1 MPPTPPFTPLP
12 VAELLKTVIKQR
24 SHRPLLADEPPGP
37 SGSLIGLKLGEY
49 DVTGALGSG
58 GMGIVYRGV
67 QAQIGKMVAIKVL
80 KPEIA
85 AGTDS
90 VQALLAEAR
99 AVNSIHHPGIVDI
112 FSFGTTPD
120 GRPYVVMEL
129 LEGESL
135 EAVLQAMGR
144 LSAVEAIDL
153 LEQILSALE
162 AAHSAGVIHRD
173 LKPATLGARA
183 R

>member
-1 MPPTPPFTPLP
+1 MPPTPPITPLP
-12 VAELLKTVIKQR
+12 VAEFRKTVIKER
-24 SHRPLLADEPPGP
+24 SHTPVLNTVEGPLLADEPPGP

-67 QAQIGKMVAIKVL
+67 QSQIGKLVAIKVL

-85 AGTDS
+85 VGTDS

-99 AVNSIHHPGIVDI
+99 AVKSIHHPGIVDI

-129 LEGESL
+129 LEGSPSRPCSRPWAGSL
-135 EAVLQAMGR
+135 QWR
-144 LSAVEAIDL
+144 PSTC
-153 LEQILSALE
+153 S
-162 AAHSAGVIHRD
+162 SRS
-173 LKPATLGARA
+173 
-183 R
+183 